1 MIHIGGWL
9 RTTPHLRWGTGLCKS
24 ELNVRYLLEEAAVIA
39 THRLTSSHPLYPSV
53 SQGPPRSQGGG
64 DFSPCYLST
73 KSLVKHSAWHIV
85 GAQ

>member
-9 RTTPHLRWGTGLCKS
+9 RTTPYLRWGTGLCKS
-24 ELNVRYLLEEAAVIA
+24 ELNVSYLLEEAADIA
-39 THRLTSSHPLYPSV
+39 TTRPASSRPLYPLS
-53 SQGPPRSQGGG
+53 PRHHPAARG